1 MRVTTPIADMD
12 VSVECL
18 RVEDGGLVM
27 TNSDADAVQ
36 IRTVMNPV
44 DVRKILGALLTPT
57 VLWFA
62 FTCIFRKGSA
72 PVGQATATQNHPTPN
87 PW

>member
-12 VSVECL
+12 ISIERLQVEK
-18 RVEDGGLVM
+18 GALVM
-27 TNSDADAVQ
+27 TNCAEDAMQ
-36 IRTVMNPV
+36 TRTVIDPADM
-44 DVRKILGALLTPT
+44 RKILAALLTPN

-62 FTCIFRKGSA
+62 FTCLFRQGKA
-72 PVGQATATQNHPTPN
+72 AAGQARAIQNHPTPN

>member
-12 VSVECL
+12 ISIDRL
-18 RVEDGGLVM
+18 RVEDGVLVM
-27 TNSDADAVQ
+27 TNSDDDAMQ
-36 IRTVMNPV
+36 TRTVMNPE
-44 DVRKILGALLTPT
+44 DVRKIFGALMRPK

-62 FTCIFRKGSA
+62 FTCLFRSNADGARPADVTES
-72 PVGQATATQNHPTPN
+72 HPTPN